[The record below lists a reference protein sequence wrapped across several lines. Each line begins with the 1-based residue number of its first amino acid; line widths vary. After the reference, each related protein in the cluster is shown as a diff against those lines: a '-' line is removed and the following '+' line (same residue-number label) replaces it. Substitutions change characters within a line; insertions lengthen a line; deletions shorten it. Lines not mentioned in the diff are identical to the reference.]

1 MLGGRPTAFTASS
14 NRLFSGFEWNDGD
27 QLIFAD
33 GFESADTSA
42 WSTESKSSPG
52 QHTKSGVTIIPADT
66 NLPDPN
72 LDCTVTIF
80 NTGGSNST
88 APPAGCSGRNYNTDN
103 ADVGTRACLED
114 ERFAVTMDW
123 DSGQGSGTGFVFQ
136 FSSNHALFIFQGDEA
151 LVRLIDGCTTN
162 NNFWVYVAAPTFSEY
177 TLRVTDTD
185 TGQTRTYEN
194 SLGQAA
200 QPVTDTSAFATCP

>member
-14 NRLFSGFEWNDGD
+14 NRAFSGMEWNDD
-27 QLIFAD
+27 DVLIFAD
-33 GFESADTSA
+33 GFESGNTSA
-42 WSTESKSSPG
+42 WSTESKGSPG
-52 QHTKSGVTIIPADT
+52 QHTKSGITIIPADT

-72 LDCTVTIF
+72 LNGNVTIF
-80 NTGGSNST
+80 HTDGSSNT

-103 ADVGTRACLED
+103 PDVGTRACLED

-123 DSGQGSGTGFVFQ
+123 DSERGSGTGFVFQ
-136 FSSNHALFIFQGDEA
+136 FSSNHALFNFQGDEA

-177 TLRVTDTD
+177 TLRVTDTE
-185 TGQTRTYEN
+185 TGQTRIYEN
-194 SLGQAA
+194 ALGQAA
-200 QPVTDTSAFATCP
+200 QPITDTSA